1 MADIKSLIESQR
13 VFFNSGKTKSIDF
26 RIEQLKKLK
35 RVILDNE
42 TNLHNAIFADFKK
55 SPFDNYSS
63 ELAILYIEIDNAI
76 KKVKRWAGFKRAGTN
91 LANFPAKS
99 YIIPEPLGVS
109 LIIGA
114 WNYPYQLS
122 IGPAIAA
129 IAAGNTVVLK
139 PSELPAHTSSL
150 MAEIINNNFDPALF
164 RVVEGGVPET
174 EELLNLRF
182 DKIFFTGSV
191 NVGRIVYMAAARHL
205 TPVTL
210 ELGGKSPAF
219 ILDDAN
225 MAIYVKRLVWAK
237 FFNAGQTCIAPDY
250 VLVQE
255 SLKDKFVKMAISEI
269 KKERFSV
276 ENSNYVQ
283 IINERN
289 ILRLSKMVDSAKIV
303 FGGGFDVESRIFEPT
318 IIDNVSFDDAVM
330 QEEIFGPIL
339 PVISFNSLDDVIR
352 EVKEREKP
360 LSCYIFTVN
369 KQLKR
374 KILNE
379 ISFGGGCVNDAI
391 MHVSNDYLPF
401 GGVGESGIGSYHG
414 EYGFKSF
421 SHYKSILEKS
431 TWFEPNLKYYPRT
444 ALKFTILKKTLK
456 LM

>member
-339 PVISFNSLDDVIR
+339 PVISFKSLDDVIR

-444 ALKFTILKKTLK
+444 ALKFTILKKILK